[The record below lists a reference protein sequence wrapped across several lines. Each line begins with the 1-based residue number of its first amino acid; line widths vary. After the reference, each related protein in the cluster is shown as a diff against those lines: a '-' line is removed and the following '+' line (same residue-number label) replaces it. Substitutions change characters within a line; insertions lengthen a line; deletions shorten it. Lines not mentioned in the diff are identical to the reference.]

1 MAKYVTLHDTDDE
14 IIYPQISTDSI
25 ANGTISSDKIDWT
38 SFGCIETSFYFEDQ
52 ADQSYVDVVTNK
64 GTQLRIYFIASGTP
78 MIASGASSIKMIDV
92 KVGSYF
98 SSNTRGYDLCGISSG
113 ATVYTRAFRQF
124 ANGGN
129 SSTEAVTNQSWN
141 LTLDGTT
148 YYGAGFGAMSGGA
161 KISFFTDY
169 TVVKIGAHTSMMG
182 KAGSGGS
189 LSSISFETQISSVPS
204 GVFPALLQ
212 ASGEIGLEHN
222 VSYLKVYESA
232 V

>member
-1 MAKYVTLHDTDDE
+1 MAKYVTLHNPDGE

-25 ANGTISSDKIDWT
+25 TNGTISSDKIDWT
-38 SFGCIETSFYFEDQ
+38 SFGCIETSVYFEDQ

-98 SSNTRGYDLCGISSG
+98 SANSRGYDLCGISSG

-129 SSTEAVTNQSWN
+129 SSTEVVTNQSWN
-141 LTLDGTT
+141 LTFDGTT
-148 YYGAGFGAMSGGA
+148 YYGAGFGAMSGGT
-161 KISFFTDY
+161 KVSFFADY
-169 TVVKIGAHTSMMG
+169 TVVKIGPHTSMMG
-182 KAGSGGS
+182 KAGSGGA
-189 LSSISFETQISSVPS
+189 LSTLSFETQISSVPS